1 MNTPSSLL
9 QELLQALPDLR
20 PQSYFKSSLT
30 ALSHAIEDLI
40 LARTDSPLVIANF
53 QQECFFCQEVHR
65 YRQIAQRTNQVYVL
79 AVPEA
84 ESNLAEDSQT
94 YEFIPLEADE
104 YLAQE
109 WHLIVIG
116 EQYAACIVCQ
126 EQATSLPT
134 PMDQA
139 RQFEGIWTFDRHLC
153 AQAARMLL
161 GRIAAIRPELV
172 PKVEEAWQHY
182 HLTTEVPTQG
192 LILTT
197 QAIESEI
204 FVQRL
209 ITYLQTSQHQL
220 LEAYQTLATQERKE
234 YLINAITTAVRHSLN
249 PHKVL
254 AVAVRELGQTFAHCR
269 CILYRCSSLEEQI
282 TIEHEALAPGLPSL
296 RGKTWPLADNPLIQ
310 VALAQEQAIA
320 IANTDNSNLQSNPV
334 FQTSVQ
340 RGQIRSWLLVP
351 IRHQDTLLGMIELH
365 YGGSE
370 PDKWQEDDISV
381 VKAIATQVG
390 VALTQAQT
398 YAQSEALNRQ
408 LEALERTQSNLIAIV
423 GHELRTPLS
432 TIQVCLESLAEEPEM
447 PSEFQQAMLE
457 TALNDAERLRKLIQ
471 DFLTLSR
478 LESGQLY
485 RNPES
490 IQLQEAIDLSLTS
503 LQDRR
508 QPETLP
514 QITVELPANLPPVIA
529 DGDELVDVLN
539 KLLDNACK
547 FTNPDGQVKI
557 QVKIFSKEVKIR
569 QKVFTGI
576 EAIEQ
581 DSTSN
586 KDEALVSFVSYP
598 EALQNES
605 PAGATQTKNSGSN
618 SMLEV
623 IVADTGR
630 GIEANQLEV
639 IFDRFYQEEGAL
651 RRTAGGTGLGLAICR
666 CLVEGLG
673 GEIWAESAGK
683 NQGSQFHFTVPI
695 EISKALIVT

>member
-1 MNTPSSLL
+1 MSTPSSLL

-53 QQECFFCQEVHR
+53 QQERFFRQEVHR
-65 YRQIAQRTNQVYVL
+65 YRQIAQRTDQVYVM
-79 AVPEA
+79 AVPET
-84 ESNLAEDSQT
+84 ESNLALDSQT
-94 YEFIPLEADE
+94 YEIIPLEARDS
-104 YLAQE
+104 LAQE

-116 EQYAACIVCQ
+116 QQYAACIVCQ
-126 EQATSLPT
+126 EQATSPPT
-134 PMDQA
+134 PIDQG
-139 RQFEGIWTFDRHLC
+139 RQFEGIWTFDNHLC
-153 AQAARMLL
+153 TQAARMLL
-161 GRIAAIRPELV
+161 GRIAANRPELV
-172 PKVEEAWQHY
+172 PKVEEAWQRY
-182 HLTTEVPTQG
+182 RLTTEVPAQG
-192 LILTT
+192 LILTP
-197 QAIESEI
+197 QAIESEV

-220 LEAYQTLATQERKE
+220 LEAYRALATQERKE
-234 YLINAITTAVRHSLN
+234 YLINAITTAVRYSLD
-249 PHKVL
+249 PQKVL
-254 AVAVRELGQTFAHCR
+254 AVAVEELGHTFAHCR
-269 CILYRCSSLEEQI
+269 CILYRCSPSEKQI
-282 TIEHEALAPGLPSL
+282 KIEHEAVPSDLPSL
-296 RGKTWPLADNPLIQ
+296 RGQTWSLADNPLIQ

-320 IANTDNSNLQSNPV
+320 IANTDTSNLQNNPV
-334 FQTSVQ
+334 FQTSTQ
-340 RGQIRSWLLVP
+340 RGQISSWLLVP
-351 IRHQDTLLGMIELH
+351 ICHQDTLLGMIELH

-370 PDKWQEDDISV
+370 PDKWSEDDISV

-390 VALTQAQT
+390 AALTQAQT

-457 TALNDAERLRKLIQ
+457 TALTDAERLRKLIQ

-478 LESGQLY
+478 LETGQLY
-485 RNPES
+485 RNPET
-490 IQLQEAIDLSLTS
+490 IELQETIDLSLS
-503 LQDRR
+503 ALQERR
-508 QPETLP
+508 QQKTIP
-514 QITVELPANLPPVIA
+514 QIAVEIPSNLPPVLA
-529 DGDELVDVLN
+529 DGDELVEVLN

-547 FTNPDGQVKI
+547 FTNPSGEVKI
-557 QVKIFSKEVKIR
+557 QVQICSTEIKKRQRAEGRK
-569 QKVFTGI
+569 QKVFTGN
-576 EAIEQ
+576 
-581 DSTSN
+581 D
-586 KDEALVSFVSYP
+586 F
-598 EALQNES
+598 
-605 PAGATQTKNSGSN
+605 
-618 SMLEV
+618 MLEV

-630 GIEANQLEV
+630 GIEASQLEA

-666 CLVEGLG
+666 RLVEGLG

-695 EISKALIVT
+695 EISKTLIVS

>member
-1 MNTPSSLL
+1 S
-9 QELLQALPDLR
+9 
-20 PQSYFKSSLT
+20 
-30 ALSHAIEDLI
+30 
-40 LARTDSPLVIANF
+40 
-53 QQECFFCQEVHR
+53 
-65 YRQIAQRTNQVYVL
+65 
-79 AVPEA
+79 
-84 ESNLAEDSQT
+84 
-94 YEFIPLEADE
+94 
-104 YLAQE
+104 
-109 WHLIVIG
+109 
-116 EQYAACIVCQ
+116 
-126 EQATSLPT
+126 

-139 RQFEGIWTFDRHLC
+139 RQFEGIWTFDRHFC
-153 AQAARMLL
+153 TQAARMLL
-161 GRIAAIRPELV
+161 GRIAAIRPELM

-182 HLTTEVPTQG
+182 RLTTEVPAQG
-192 LILTT
+192 LILTP

-234 YLINAITTAVRHSLN
+234 YLINAITTAVRYSLN
-249 PHKVL
+249 PHEVL
-254 AVAVRELGQTFAHCR
+254 TVAVRELGQTFAHCR
-269 CILYRCSSLEEQI
+269 CILYQCSSLDGQI

-320 IANTDNSNLQSNPV
+320 IANTDTSNLQSNPV

-351 IRHQDTLLGMIELH
+351 IRHKDTLLGMIELH

-381 VKAIATQVG
+381 VKAIASQVG

-471 DFLTLSR
+471 DFLTLSK
-478 LESGQLY
+478 LESGQLH

-490 IQLQEAIDLSLTS
+490 IQLQEAIDLSLTA
-503 LQDRR
+503 LQERW
-508 QPETLP
+508 QSETLP
-514 QITVELPANLPPVIA
+514 RITVELPSNLPPVLA

-547 FTNPDGQVKI
+547 FTNPDGEVKI
-557 QVKIFSKEVKIR
+557 QVQIYNKEV
-569 QKVFTGI
+569 KVFTGI
-576 EAIEQ
+576 EALEQ
-581 DSTSN
+581 DSTRH
-586 KDEALVSFVSYP
+586 KDEELLSFVSYP
-598 EALQNES
+598 KALQNES
-605 PAGATQTKNSGSN
+605 LVSAAPTNNSHSH

-630 GIEANQLEV
+630 GIEASQLEA

-666 CLVEGLG
+666 CLVEDLG